1 MGGGVKRWH
10 TEGADSDP
18 FVVLATLESRL
29 WNTFLYGPDGSWRL
43 ESSYFTLLGLGVML
57 RVLSLLV
64 RDMLSSDLLKITKAR
79 CLLVGMDV
87 GRFGMR

>member
-57 RVLSLLV
+57 RVLSMLV
-64 RDMLSSDLLKITKAR
+64 RDRLSFDLSKITRVQCSLAS
-79 CLLVGMDV
+79 VGI
-87 GRFGMR
+87 GRSDMG